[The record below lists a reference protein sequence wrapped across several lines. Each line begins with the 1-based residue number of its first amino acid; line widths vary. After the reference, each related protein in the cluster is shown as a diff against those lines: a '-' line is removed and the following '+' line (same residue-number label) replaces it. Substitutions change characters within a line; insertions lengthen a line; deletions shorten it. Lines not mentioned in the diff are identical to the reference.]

1 MTKISMKGVSK
12 TYGTSV
18 EAVKSLDLEIEDGEL
33 LCLIGPSGCGK
44 TTTLR
49 MVAGLESV
57 TSGEIY
63 IGDQLINEVPPRDR
77 NIAMI
82 FENYALY
89 PHMTVRQNMATPLVA
104 RRVPKATIDEKVMH
118 AAKVLGIVD
127 LLPKRVRGLS
137 GGQKQR
143 VGIGRAI
150 VREPA
155 VFLMDEPISHLDAQV
170 RVDLRGELRRL
181 HFTARA
187 TTIYVTHDQ
196 LEALAIADR
205 IAVMKLGVLQQVAA
219 PNDLFDHPV
228 NMFVAGFIGSPP
240 MNMLR
245 CELSRDNGQARLAG
259 EGFSLLLDDEMTKK
273 VGRTTSRKVVFGVRS
288 IDLNVSADSGGG
300 ASTIS
305 GLAMAWEP
313 LGDHA
318 EVEVDVGGQRVLAA
332 ADPRLIGSPDDQI
345 TLEVNMSRIHIFD
358 ESDEINLLV

>member
-1 MTKISMKGVSK
+1 MSNISIKGLYK

-18 EAVKSLDLEIEDGEL
+18 EAVKSLDLDIEDGEL

-104 RRVPKATIDEKVMH
+104 RGMPKAMIEERVMH
-118 AAKVLGIVD
+118 AAKVLAIVD

-155 VFLMDEPISHLDAQV
+155 VFLMDEPISHLDAQL
-170 RVDLRGELRRL
+170 RIDLRGELRRL
-181 HFTARA
+181 HITTKA

-205 IAVMKLGVLQQVAA
+205 IAVMNLGVLQQVGK
-219 PNDLFDHPV
+219 PFELFDHPA

-245 CELSRDNGQARLAG
+245 CELSTENGQARLVG
-259 EGFSLLLDDEMTKK
+259 EGFSLLLDGEMTTK
-273 VGRTTSRKVVFGVRS
+273 VCGASCRNVVLGVRS
-288 IDLNVSADSGGG
+288 IDLNVCTGPYGEAG
-300 ASTIS
+300 TIS
-305 GLAMAWEP
+305 GRAIAWEP
-313 LGDHA
+313 LGDRA
-318 EVEVDVGGQRVLAA
+318 EVEVEIGGQPVLAA
-332 ADPRLIGSPDDQI
+332 ADPRRLGGQDEQVA
-345 TLEVNMSRIHIFD
+345 LEVDMSRVHVFD
-358 ESDEINLLV
+358 ESNGTNLLA